1 MDTPQETPQHIDNI
15 FKDWPFDPGAVSV
28 RMVSGGNDREVIQM
42 RIEMGVLQ
50 LETSGRPDGV
60 INEGHE
66 TYLEYLRDLAE
77 QSASEFVLD
86 EDQCFEC
93 DREFVQFYHRRICWL
108 ALQQYEFAVLDADHS
123 LALMD
128 FCRDHS
134 PDDEWTLSHEQ
145 YRPFVMYHQIQ
156 ADALAHVETDTPE
169 YSIEAIN
176 KGLKRLRAIFEEN
189 EAEEEF
195 EDDELVQRLVE
206 LRETLRTQFDVG
218 KTLQEQLAEAVAG
231 EHYELAAKLRD
242 ELANRRPGK

>member
-1 MDTPQETPQHIDNI
+1 MENPQHLDDILQ
-15 FKDWPFDPGAVSV
+15 DWPFDPSAVSV
-28 RMVSGGNDREVIQM
+28 RLVHGDDDREVIQM

-60 INEGHE
+60 LQEGHD
-66 TYLEYLRDLAE
+66 TVFAHLRSLKEESDGD
-77 QSASEFVLD
+77 FVLT
-86 EDQCFEC
+86 EEQCFES

-134 PDDEWTLSHEQ
+134 PDEEWTLSHEQ
-145 YRPFVMYHQIQ
+145 YRPFVMYHRIQ
-156 ADALAHVETDTPE
+156 ANALAHVETDSPE
-169 YSIEAIN
+169 RAVESIN
-176 KGLKRLRAIFEEN
+176 RGLDKLREVFDEH
-189 EAEEEF
+189 EAEDQF

-206 LRETLRTQFDVG
+206 LRETLRSQFDVG
-218 KTLQEQLAEAVAG
+218 KTLQEQLADAVAQ

-242 ELANRRPGK
+242 QLDERRPSN